1 MNNNNNY
8 NKMIKMKINSYKVV
22 KFNNNN
28 DKIINKIINWNIKM
42 KTNKL
47 TFSNKDIK

>member
-8 NKMIKMKINSYKVV
+8 NKMIKIKINKYKVV
-22 KFNNNN
+22 KFYNNNY
-28 DKIINKIINWNIKM
+28 KIINKIINQKIKM